1 MCARCRW
8 RGRAE
13 DDLGMLVVINVA
25 VTGGILLKLTHR
37 QGNTEIRKM
46 INPTGESS
54 VAKIS
59 GITMDNAISFELRE
73 WTHKPI
79 PGGLSD

>member
-1 MCARCRW
+1 
-8 RGRAE
+8 
-13 DDLGMLVVINVA
+13 
-25 VTGGILLKLTHR
+25 
-37 QGNTEIRKM
+37 M